1 MMNVKI
7 TKRENYETLRDL
19 LAEACRDELITAEE
33 SERLDEFLAH
43 EIEQLDKRAESAKKY
58 AEKKKTDTD
67 PIAEAVETVL
77 TEADHALSLAE
88 IVEQIPADLNAS
100 AQKVTYR
107 LTQLVKAEKVVKT
120 SQSFKVEGKGSR
132 KVTFYEMA

>member
-67 PIAEAVETVL
+67 PIAEAVEAV
-77 TEADHALSLAE
+77 LAE
-88 IVEQIPADLNAS
+88 AVWGDHVDQSDDFQFVYAQMKNLRRKLAEAGADIEIKS
-100 AQKVTYR
+100 IYGFGYR
-107 LTQLVKAEKVVKT
+107 LNV
-120 SQSFKVEGKGSR
+120 SDN
-132 KVTFYEMA
+132 